1 MGLIT
6 QARQVLNQPEDIA
19 KKKSGL
25 LDHIRLRSSYDSIL
39 ESFRNLLN
47 EAGYERGGIL
57 FPSPDGIPVFLF
69 ASGLDL
75 TTVQRFFC
83 LNPANCLP
91 SSPSSGWLRF
101 KGDQLDFFS
110 SYFSSREFGS
120 LLGVD
125 THPVRIDGIEAA
137 VILVDSLL
145 DIRRNKENPD
155 ILTKRLESLSGL
167 LCTHRNLLVAISRVA
182 SINQSRS
189 VLVNHVKSAIGSGK
203 KASLVRFSLGLLSE
217 SPEMLACDT
226 DSIPIYS
233 AIMHQ
238 IARQIGSANLIH
250 VRADFSANIVL
261 FSSVP
266 IDTGLYFHQILKP
279 LESAFGVQRV
289 SRIVVSDSG
298 TSTDIS
304 QTTDFLLGEK

>member
-6 QARQVLNQPEDIA
+6 QARQVLDRPEDNA

-25 LDHIRLRSSYDSIL
+25 LDHIRLKSSYDSIL
-39 ESFRNLLN
+39 EAFRNLLN

-75 TTVQRFFC
+75 TSVQRFC
-83 LNPANCLP
+83 VPIQQI
-91 SSPSSGWLRF
+91 SPSGESTAWLRF
-101 KGDQLDFFS
+101 SGEKLDVFS
-110 SYFSSREFGS
+110 SYFSSREFES
-120 LLGVD
+120 LVAVD
-125 THPVRIDGIEAA
+125 AHPVSIDGIEA
-137 VILVDSLL
+137 VVVLVDSLL
-145 DIRRNKENPD
+145 DIRRNKENPE
-155 ILTKRLESLSGL
+155 IITKQMENLSGL
-167 LCTHRNLLVAISRVA
+167 LVAHRNLLVAISRVA

-203 KASLVRFSLGLLSE
+203 KASLVRLSLGSLSE
-217 SPEMLACDT
+217 SPEALACDT
-226 DSIPIYS
+226 DAIPVYS

-238 IARQIGSANLIH
+238 IARQIGSANLMH

-266 IDTGLYFHQILKP
+266 IDTSLYFHQILKP
-279 LESAFGVQRV
+279 LESGFGVQRV
-289 SRIVVSDSG
+289 SRIVVSESG
-298 TSTDIS
+298 TSSDIRE
-304 QTTDFLLGEK
+304 TTDFLLGER

>member
-1 MGLIT
+1 MRYTKSCSRNSVFPDYGIDN
-6 QARQVLNQPEDIA
+6 AGEAGSEPAEDIA

-25 LDHIRLRSSYDSIL
+25 LDHISVRSSYDSIL

-75 TTVQRFFC
+75 TTVQRFS
-83 LNPANCLP
+83 ASIQQMLP

-155 ILTKRLESLSGL
+155 ILTKRLESLSRL

-233 AIMHQ
+233 ASCTRSP
-238 IARQIGSANLIH
+238 ARSDRQISYTYA
-250 VRADFSANIVL
+250 
-261 FSSVP
+261 
-266 IDTGLYFHQILKP
+266 
-279 LESAFGVQRV
+279 
-289 SRIVVSDSG
+289 RIFRR
-298 TSTDIS
+298 I
-304 QTTDFLLGEK
+304 